1 MGAEQEVERQRRQS
15 GEQESLL
22 RAELSKQ
29 QRLFEERAN
38 VQQRDWEGQLDVAN
52 QKNKNLQK
60 ELEVSKK
67 DQQEKKQPEAPL
79 QNCIDA
85 KGAGGHDTRL
95 ASSPNAAV
103 QEIGRL
109 FFGPDRDKILDKLK
123 GRLDVGAI

>member
-67 DQQEKKQPEAPL
+67 DQQEKSLKHLSRIALTQRVLEGTTQGWRARPML
-79 QNCIDA
+79 QC
-85 KGAGGHDTRL
+85 
-95 ASSPNAAV
+95 
-103 QEIGRL
+103 
-109 FFGPDRDKILDKLK
+109 
-123 GRLDVGAI
+123 